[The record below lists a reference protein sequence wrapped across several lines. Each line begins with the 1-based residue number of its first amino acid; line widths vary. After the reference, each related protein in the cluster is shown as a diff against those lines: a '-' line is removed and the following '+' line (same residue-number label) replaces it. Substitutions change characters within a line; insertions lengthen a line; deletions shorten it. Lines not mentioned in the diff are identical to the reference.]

1 MTRTFKIATELELEQ
16 GSIEWKL
23 ERLGIPTGSEFKSI
37 LAKNKGNTEASARR
51 NYRAQLVIERLTGQ
65 EVERYKSKAM
75 EWGND
80 TEDLAALTYS
90 LRTGNKVRKCGFFK
104 HKKYQT
110 GVSPDR
116 ILLDFNG
123 CVEIKCYEI
132 ANHIQALR
140 NNAMPKEHYPQV
152 QGEILFTDSDFC
164 DFVSFAPELPPNA
177 QLFIQRIYRDDAF
190 IKDILM
196 PELLKFLEEV
206 KEECEFVKNYGS

>member
-1 MTRTFKIATELELEQ
+1 MKTATELDLEQ
-16 GSIEWKL
+16 GSLEWKL
-23 ERLGIPTGSEFKSI
+23 ARLGIPTGSEFKNV
-37 LAKNKGNTEASARR
+37 LAKNKGNTEASTRR

-104 HKKYQT
+104 HKKIDA

-116 ILLDFNG
+116 IIIDKNG

-152 QGEILFTDSDFC
+152 QAEILFTDSDFC
-164 DFVSFAPELPPNA
+164 DFVSYAPELPPNA
-177 QLFIQRIYRDDAF
+177 QIFIQRIERDDDF
-190 IKDILM
+190 INNILL
-196 PELLKFLEEV
+196 PELNKFISEV
-206 KEECEFVKNYGS
+206 NEECEFVKNYGS